1 MVCGLLSTNAYE
13 WINFIRIHT
22 IFYCAYWFVFVA
34 AHIRET
40 RVSAFHNLPKFIR
53 YNLWRSISIL
63 FCEQHTCTNK
73 MDIKQ
78 IPYASRMNSTNKEV
92 KIKKKTNKLHFSGK
106 FLCYSKWFRLQ
117 YFSFVYLTSSQ
128 ISVVEGIFLIYSPG
142 RACIKL
148 HLNPAI
154 SW

>member
-34 AHIRET
+34 AHIRVT
-40 RVSAFHNLPKFIR
+40 RVSAFHNLPKFIC

-73 MDIKQ
+73 MNIKQ
-78 IPYASRMNSTNKEV
+78 IPCASRMNSTNKEV
-92 KIKKKTNKLHFSGK
+92 KIKKKQTNCIFRANFCVIRNDSD
-106 FLCYSKWFRLQ
+106 CNIFRLFIWLLLRFRSLKE
-117 YFSFVYLTSSQ
+117 YF
-128 ISVVEGIFLIYSPG
+128 
-142 RACIKL
+142 
-148 HLNPAI
+148 
-154 SW
+154 